1 MTTNQ
6 VVLWKA
12 VILLSLIVG
21 VVFSSL
27 WLLNGSVRGPLIG
40 VVFFAF
46 GIGLTVIGRRF
57 RKTSEIT
64 QRYE

>member
-40 VVFFAF
+40 IVFLAF
-46 GIGLTVIGRRF
+46 GIGVAVIGRRS
-57 RKTSEIT
+57 RKTSETT